1 MSIEL
6 AISENTAAIKE
17 LIGVWAKLLKQGK
30 TVNEQVAAGER
41 TTVTAGIVELE
52 VATPP
57 KSSKAAPTPTA
68 TATATQTPAAT
79 APVAPAAA
87 SPSEAISYDVVSKA
101 ITEMVKADRPRAIA
115 ALTKFGVAK
124 GPQLK
129 VEQYADFLAEL
140 A

>member
-30 TVNEQVAAGER
+30 TVNAQVEAGER
-41 TTVTAGIVELE
+41 TTVTAGNVEIE
-52 VATPP
+52 VAAPP

-68 TATATQTPAAT
+68 TVTATPAPAVT
-79 APVAPAAA
+79 APAEPVAA
-87 SPSEAISYDVVSKA
+87 SPSEISYDTVSKA